1 MDHIMKIIKS
11 LKESGLLTK
20 GVTKTTK
27 NEAKEQRSGF
37 LGMLLGTIGASLL
50 GNILTG
56 KGVIRAGDGTIEAGE
71 GTFRPSQKF

>member
-11 LKESGLLTK
+11 LKESSLLTK

-71 GTFRPSQKF
+71 GTFRPGQKF

>member
-50 GNILTG
+50 ENILTG
-56 KGVIRAGDGTIEAGE
+56 KGVIRAGDGTIQAGV
-71 GTFRPSQKF
+71 GTFRPGQKF

>member
-1 MDHIMKIIKS
+1 MDHIMKITKS
-11 LKESGLLTK
+11 LKESGLLIK